1 MREKERVYLYT
12 RVSTAMQTDGY
23 SLEAQRQKI
32 LDFAKFRDFAV
43 VGEYSDAGF
52 SGKNIAGRKE
62 FQQMLSDIESRKDK
76 IRYVLVFK
84 LSRFGRN
91 CADTLNSL
99 QFTPCP
105 IPMPAAAVPL
115 QLGGI
120 ALPLRITA
128 KTSSW
133 RPSRRLSSLWSTTKT
148 LRIWWMRLWVKRPM
162 CQRWKRR

>member
-43 VGEYSDAGF
+43 VGEYSDAVF

-76 IRYVLVFK
+76 IRYFK
-84 LSRFGRN
+84 
-91 CADTLNSL
+91 DTIS
-99 QFTPCP
+99 F
-105 IPMPAAAVPL
+105 
-115 QLGGI
+115 
-120 ALPLRITA
+120 
-128 KTSSW
+128 
-133 RPSRRLSSLWSTTKT
+133 
-148 LRIWWMRLWVKRPM
+148 
-162 CQRWKRR
+162 QRYIYT